1 MSPGTR
7 PGSEGAVIPSKN
19 NHFASS
25 PQLVASAKFWD
36 LLWDA
41 TFSFRFRFVSRTF
54 PFRYFFSAKMPPRKR
69 KKSAAEKRRE
79 TKERNKAAIEA
90 LVTARKE
97 KSTPAKA
104 NSLLAAMVRHKQ
116 DAVGNDIVL
125 QATDEVEGW
134 LPVHLEVL
142 EDIEKDYAG
151 LKVGNDANYSGKHK
165 DIVWKFEIE
174 STMRGTPI
182 GYRGPAF
189 GRTHDM
195 KLWNTYA
202 QPFRHAVEEFGLAG
216 KGYELPI
223 VSLPTIGSKAN
234 RGKLSLSPKTM
245 TTFVMKTV
253 TTNTQMKKVRLSLTN
268 RRLHLKRTS
277 GSFGADAKGSTPS

>member
-1 MSPGTR
+1 
-7 PGSEGAVIPSKN
+7 
-19 NHFASS
+19 
-25 PQLVASAKFWD
+25 
-36 LLWDA
+36 
-41 TFSFRFRFVSRTF
+41 
-54 PFRYFFSAKMPPRKR
+54 MPPRKR

-165 DIVWKFEIE
+165 DIVWKFEI
-174 STMRGTPI
+174 
-182 GYRGPAF
+182 
-189 GRTHDM
+189 
-195 KLWNTYA
+195 
-202 QPFRHAVEEFGLAG
+202 
-216 KGYELPI
+216 
-223 VSLPTIGSKAN
+223 
-234 RGKLSLSPKTM
+234 
-245 TTFVMKTV
+245 
-253 TTNTQMKKVRLSLTN
+253 
-268 RRLHLKRTS
+268 
-277 GSFGADAKGSTPS
+277 